1 MKSFIFAIVLVLA
14 FCVDS
19 WAINLRPYMQTPP
32 EVQVFAKRVIED
44 GGQVVDLEYCQKYT
58 RLSKQLII
66 WSNGKF
72 VGDANMGVKL
82 NSGVSVQ
89 TLYDLSGNNNDA
101 TQGTADNQ
109 PVWTAAVQGGRN
121 GLVFDGTNDK
131 FLANHASMI
140 FSKDSS
146 FYIGSVA
153 KFTALGSSMGTYSQD
168 GNYDELG
175 TALRIRAADNKPYFA
190 IKDSGRSE
198 GGVIANAAV
207 STGVGY
213 NIAGVYNGSL
223 AVLFINGVQQT
234 ATYTWA
240 QATGALP
247 VVALATLGSEENF
260 YLNGNLFN
268 HVIFNVVPTTAQRT
282 ALESF
287 VNAYYS
293 IY

>member
-1 MKSFIFAIVLVLA
+1 MKRFIFAIVLVLA

-44 GGQVVDLEYCQKYT
+44 GGKVVDLEFCQKYT

-109 PVWTAAVQGGRN
+109 PVWTANVQGGRY
-121 GLVFDGTNDK
+121 GMVFDGVDDDLVCTSN
-131 FLANHASMI
+131 ASLNITEAITILMGI
-140 FSKDSS
+140 KVES
-146 FYIGSVA
+146 
-153 KFTALGSSMGTYSQD
+153 FTAGKYMGLFDKSVTTTSWQSYMVADTHLVQLELY
-168 GNYDELG
+168 GTTGGPLTGTGAIVAGAATLLNLNYDGANSFIYINGGLDNSEASTGSIGVSAQDLWIG
-175 TALRIRAADNKPYFA
+175 TIDQSADNFFHGA
-190 IKDSGRSE
+190 ITTKAILD
-198 GGVIANAAV
+198 
-207 STGVGY
+207 
-213 NIAGVYNGSL
+213 
-223 AVLFINGVQQT
+223 
-234 ATYTWA
+234 
-240 QATGALP
+240 
-247 VVALATLGSEENF
+247 VAL
-260 YLNGNLFN
+260 
-268 HVIFNVVPTTAQRT
+268 TTAQRT
-282 ALESF
+282 ATEAFL
-287 VNAYYS
+287 NAYYT